1 VALYPD
7 RAPDLGPALA
17 ASLAGI
23 ANSVP
28 KARGYMLGK
37 NAAAA
42 TLALWFST
50 PSERK
55 GDAIFGSRQ

>member
-1 VALYPD
+1 
-7 RAPDLGPALA
+7 
-17 ASLAGI
+17 
-23 ANSVP
+23 
-28 KARGYMLGK
+28 MLGK

-50 PSERK
+50 PSERR